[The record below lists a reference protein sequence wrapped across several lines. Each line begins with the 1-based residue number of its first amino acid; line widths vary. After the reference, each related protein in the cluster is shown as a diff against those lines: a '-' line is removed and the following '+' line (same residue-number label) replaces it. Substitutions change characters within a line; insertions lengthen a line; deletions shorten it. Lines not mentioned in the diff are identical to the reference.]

1 MTDRLPISGFIIRGY
16 EMTIWEKAVL
26 NMQRGAQR
34 LSATAV
40 IISERLKAE
49 ITIARLRIRL
59 DEVKSQIDEQYRIIG
74 RRVVNLA
81 NGDALPKT
89 SEQLV
94 KDEEIAAAMTEIGA
108 RKKEMEDLHNEI
120 TNEQAAF
127 KPETK
132 HEEPPL

>member
-1 MTDRLPISGFIIRGY
+1 
-16 EMTIWEKAVL
+16 MTIWEKAVL

-34 LSATAV
+34 LSAAAV

-59 DEVKSQIDEQYRIIG
+59 DEVKSQINEQYRIIG

-81 NGDALPKT
+81 NGDALPKA

-94 KDEEIAAAMTEIGA
+94 KDEEIAAAMTEIEA
-108 RKKEMEDLHNEI
+108 RKKEVEDLHNEI
-120 TNEQAAF
+120 ANEQAAF
-127 KPETK
+127 KPATK
-132 HEEPPL
+132 HEESPL

>member
-1 MTDRLPISGFIIRGY
+1 
-16 EMTIWEKAVL
+16 MTIWEKAVL

-34 LSATAV
+34 LTAAAV

-49 ITIARLRIRL
+49 ITITRLRFRL

-74 RRVVNLA
+74 RRVVNLS
-81 NGDALPKT
+81 NGAALPGT

-94 KDEEIAAAMTEIGA
+94 QDEEIAAAMTEIEV
-108 RKKEMEDLHNEI
+108 RKKEREDLYSEI
-120 TNEQAAF
+120 ANQQAAF
-127 KPETK
+127 KPATK

>member
-1 MTDRLPISGFIIRGY
+1 
-16 EMTIWEKAVL
+16 MTIWEKAVL

-40 IISERLKAE
+40 IVSERLKAE

-59 DEVKSQIDEQYRIIG
+59 DEVRSQINEQYRVIG

-81 NGDALPKT
+81 NGAALPRT

-94 KDEEIAAAMTEIGA
+94 KDEEIAAAMTELDA
-108 RKKEMEDLHNEI
+108 RKKEVEDLHNEI
-120 TNEQAAF
+120 ANEQAAF
-127 KPETK
+127 EPAPNQ
-132 HEEPPL
+132 EEPPL

>member
-1 MTDRLPISGFIIRGY
+1 
-16 EMTIWEKAVL
+16 MTIWEKAVF

-34 LSATAV
+34 LSTTAA

-59 DEVKSQIDEQYRIIG
+59 DEVKAQINEQHRIIG

-81 NGDALPKT
+81 NGVALPKT

-94 KDEEIAAAMTEIGA
+94 NDEEIAAAMTRIEA
-108 RKKEMEDLHNEI
+108 HKKEMEDLHSEI
-120 TNEQAAF
+120 ANKQAEF
-127 KPETK
+127 KPVTK

>member
-1 MTDRLPISGFIIRGY
+1 
-16 EMTIWEKAVL
+16 MTIWEKAVL

-34 LSATAV
+34 LSTFAV

-49 ITIARLRIRL
+49 ITIARLRFKL

-74 RRVVNLA
+74 RRVVNLT
-81 NGDALPKT
+81 NGVALPET

-94 KDEEIAAAMTEIGA
+94 QDEEIAAAMTEIGA
-108 RKKEMEDLHNEI
+108 RKKEREDLHNEI
-120 TNEQAAF
+120 ANEQAAF
-127 KPETK
+127 KPSTK